1 MSGGYRIREQPAFPF
16 AASAAY
22 VGLKESLGAMFVHD
36 AAEKQIRASLVIRLG
51 WVVGCVLVCLALAA
65 LGYEVLLAA
74 TSGSWRMIAAGEL
87 WYALDRGSLN
97 LAQAITQRYLHPA
110 LWDPLVQSLLTWPAW
125 SLLGAP
131 GVALV
136 VALSGRRS
144 RDEHQEEARLG
155 AA

>member
-1 MSGGYRIREQPAFPF
+1 MKVQDTS
-16 AASAAY
+16 
-22 VGLKESLGAMFVHD
+22 
-36 AAEKQIRASLVIRLG
+36 QIRVGRPAVIRLARAVG
-51 WVVGCVLVCLALAA
+51 WVLVCLALAA
-65 LGYEVLLAA
+65 FGYEMLLAV
-74 TSGSWRMIAAGEL
+74 TSGTWRMIAAGEL
-87 WYALDRGSLN
+87 WYVLDRGSLN
-97 LAQAITQRYLHPA
+97 IAQAITQRYLHPV
-110 LWDPLVQSLLTWPAW
+110 LWDPILQGLLTWPAW

>member
-1 MSGGYRIREQPAFPF
+1 MGAGYRSREHSAFPHRRL
-16 AASAAY
+16 AGLCRETEARRGSGRMRRTAIR
-22 VGLKESLGAMFVHD
+22 VGRT
-36 AAEKQIRASLVIRLG
+36 IG
-51 WVVGCVLVCLALAA
+51 WGLIGLALAA
-65 LGYEVLLAA
+65 LGYEALAA
-74 TSGSWRMIAAGEL
+74 LQGGGWRMIAAGEL

-97 LAQAITQRYLHPA
+97 VAQAITQRYLHPA
-110 LWDPLVQSLLTWPAW
+110 LWDPIIQGLLTWPAW

-136 VALSGRRS
+136 VALSGRS

>member
-1 MSGGYRIREQPAFPF
+1 VQ
-16 AASAAY
+16 
-22 VGLKESLGAMFVHD
+22 H
-36 AAEKQIRASLVIRLG
+36 AAENRVRAGPVVRLG
-51 WVVGCVLVCLALAA
+51 RAVGWVLVFLALAA
-65 LGYEVLLAA
+65 LGYEVLLAIA
-74 TSGSWRMIAAGEL
+74 SGSWRMIAAGEL

-97 LAQAITQRYLHPA
+97 FTQAITQRYLHPV
-110 LWDPLVQSLLTWPAW
+110 LWDPILQSALTWPAW

-136 VALSGRRS
+136 VALSGGRS